1 MHLGHASAL
10 DEIVNFAHCRVTR
23 QILEV
28 VKQALQFTLKEP
40 AVDVML
46 ELLIPERADKYFGA
60 LGHGQ
65 HLGDGPHEGAVH
77 PHELLMV
84 DLVRLV
90 EDDPHFV
97 LVPVDRL
104 DRAPEFVR
112 DVELVG
118 VEQEDDAIHALGEP
132 LQHPDKVVAPVR
144 PLLFA
149 RQYTWKMSLVR

>member
-1 MHLGHASAL
+1 
-10 DEIVNFAHCRVTR
+10 
-23 QILEV
+23 
-28 VKQALQFTLKEP
+28 
-40 AVDVML
+40 ML

-90 EDDPHFV
+90 EDDPHLV

-104 DRAPEFVR
+104 DRAPELVR
-112 DVELVG
+112 DVEFVG
-118 VEQEDDAIHALGEP
+118 VEEEDDAIHALGEP

-149 RQYTWKMSLVR
+149 RQYTWKMRLIRLFYIPPFFLFLFQFSMCKHTHAGIYLQESSIQYMHVLN